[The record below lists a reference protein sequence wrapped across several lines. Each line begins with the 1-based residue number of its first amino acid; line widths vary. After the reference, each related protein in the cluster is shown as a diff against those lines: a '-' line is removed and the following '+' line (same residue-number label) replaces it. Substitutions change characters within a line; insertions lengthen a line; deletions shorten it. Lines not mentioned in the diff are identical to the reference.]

1 MLGGYYLKKV
11 PDKHVMFQ
19 SVYACCVS
27 YAYAVN
33 GFYISTLKNCFLE
46 AYKIMEEDVTFVHT
60 KIRAGDLDCYWHR
73 LQKKD
78 RWYAGKKP
86 LVCPSGSISDIWTID
101 KAPFLKAFD

>member
-11 PDKHVMFQ
+11 PDKHIMFQ
-19 SVYACCVS
+19 RVYACCVS

-86 LVCPSGSISDIWTID
+86 LVCPSESISNIWTID
-101 KAPFLKAFD
+101 RAPFLKAFD